1 MNFSL
6 ISEQLGF
13 DQEAVRRLTEG
24 EQRRLALEAVLAFIS
39 CLLFGVSAAYL
50 AYIEVYD
57 NSYAWLIATGVGIG
71 IFLFALNIQRLFV
84 TTGGFGVSRHRSDI
98 SKWRPDQLRLFL
110 TFLLAVLFS
119 QPLLLF
125 LFHSSLSEKVRALTD
140 DQLASFRQA
149 EVTHIDSKLGPLIV
163 RQQRNAEK
171 LGQMGIPVA
180 KPAPAPASEPASAS
194 AASPQKAEAPR
205 AGKPQSQQ
213 PQKANSSGTASASA
227 KPEAPAVAAA
237 KPSAHRKALV
247 IGVQAYR
254 YVTQLGSPVKDAQD
268 VAAALKRMG
277 YQVTLVRDPNTRS
290 ADIFRAI
297 DSYIKSIRPGD
308 ISVFYFSGHGFQAGG
323 TNYLAPQDMS
333 PQDPRAAMPI
343 GLKSVLE
350 EIGSRSPRA
359 SIFFIDACSSWGDS
373 YHGGMVGVNAEVDNY
388 YAVLAAT
395 PGQSAIDLGPGQNS
409 LYTKILLTQLE
420 KPIPFNDV
428 VSLTGAGVR
437 KLATSVRARQQPIG
451 YGLIDEAGFSL
462 IDRSV
467 APGSVTAAASSAPVP
482 PKVRSAATA
491 PAAQPAQPTAS
502 PVSDDP
508 CRVGERY
515 DAPCLLADHELTGLR
530 LARLTAERSDN
541 VEKAVNEQREFLLRS
556 GRLEDRFRIQWS
568 DVLTSLVLTI
578 LLTALLWMGD
588 IARDGNP
595 VVLRAYERE
604 RYDIARTFLKDNHER
619 YGQKVHEALSAY
631 PHDPRERLPIWDYD
645 KDFFYQEDI
654 RRPNHLDLR
663 AELRPDSV
671 MDLLY
676 DMGHPAGART

>member
-1 MNFSL
+1 MNFSM
-6 ISEQLGF
+6 ISERLGF
-13 DQEAVRRLTEG
+13 DKVAVDRLTDG
-24 EQRRLALEAVLAFIS
+24 EQRRLAVEVVLAFIS
-39 CLLFGVSAAYL
+39 CLLFGLSAAYL
-50 AYIEVYD
+50 AYIEAYD
-57 NSYAWLIATGVGIG
+57 NKYAWMIATGVGIG

-84 TTGGFGVSRHRSDI
+84 TTGGFGMSRQRRDI
-98 SKWRPDQLRLFL
+98 GKWRPDQLRLFL

-149 EVTHIDSKLGPLIV
+149 ELTHIDSKLGPLIM

-171 LGQMGIPVA
+171 LAQMGIPIA
-180 KPAPAPASEPASAS
+180 KPAPASTTVPASAS
-194 AASPQKAEAPR
+194 TTASASSPQKAETPL
-205 AGKPQSQQ
+205 AGKQQ
-213 PQKANSSGTASASA
+213 AQPPQKAEPSRAASSPA
-227 KPEAPAVAAA
+227 KLN
-237 KPSAHRKALV
+237 AHRKALV

-254 YVTQLGSPVKDAQD
+254 YVTPLGSPVKDAQD
-268 VAAALKRMG
+268 MAAALKRMG

-323 TNYLAPQDMS
+323 SNYLAPQDMS
-333 PQDPRAAMPI
+333 PQNPRAAMPI

-359 SIFFIDACSSWGDS
+359 SIFLIDACSSWGDS

-395 PGQSAIDLGPGQNS
+395 PGQSAIDLGAGQNS

-437 KLATSVRARQQPIG
+437 KLASSVRARQQPIG

-462 IDRSV
+462 VDRS
-467 APGSVTAAASSAPVP
+467 ASPGSVTAAANNSVTPA
-482 PKVRSAATA
+482 KARAAAGA
-491 PAAQPAQPTAS
+491 PAAQAALPVKPSTAATYA
-502 PVSDDP
+502 DP

-515 DAPCLLADHELTGLR
+515 DAPCLLADHELTALR
-530 LARLTAERSDN
+530 LARLSAERGEN
-541 VEKAVNEQREFLLRS
+541 LEKAVNEQREFLLRS
-556 GRLEDRFRIQWS
+556 GHLEDRFRMQWS
-568 DVLTSLVLTI
+568 SALTSLALTI

-588 IARDGNP
+588 VARDGNP

-604 RYDIARTFLKDNHER
+604 RYDMARSFVKENHEK

-631 PHDPRERLPIWDYD
+631 PHDPRERLPVWDHD
-645 KDFFYQEDI
+645 KDFFHEEPI
-654 RRPNHLDLR
+654 RRPDHREQR

-676 DMGHPAGART
+676 DMGHPAGARA